1 MAADI
6 LPVIEAS
13 PETVEPADSK
23 VPVIVVL
30 PVTAKVPLT
39 VALPVT
45 VEPADANVPVIIVL
59 AATAKVPPIVVLPVT
74 DKHLFLGLY
83 MIPQLV

>member
-13 PETVEPADSK
+13 PETVEPADAK

-39 VALPVT
+39 IALPVT
-45 VEPADANVPVIIVL
+45 VEPADAKVPVIVVL
-59 AATAKVPPIVVLPVT
+59 PATAKVPLTVALPVT
-74 DKHLFLGLY
+74 DNALVPGL
-83 MIPQLV
+83 V